1 MIEDK
6 EKYRNECSKRYNKI
20 QSLIEKKDFV
30 DKLVTE
36 FGDASIT
43 DISLAIDED
52 LEKAQKAYYDLTRE
66 EYETMKKIN
75 EKYDRDTIINFIAN
89 GYDTLDMVN
98 AYLRGNI

>member
-6 EKYRNECSKRYNKI
+6 EKYRKECSKRYNKI
-20 QSLIEKKDFV
+20 QGLLEKKDFI
-30 DKLVTE
+30 DKLVNE

-52 LEKAQKAYYDLTRE
+52 LEKAQKAYDDFTRE

-75 EKYDRDTIINFIAN
+75 EKYDAGTIINFIAN
-89 GYDTLDMVN
+89 GYDQIDMVN

>member
-6 EKYRNECSKRYNKI
+6 EKYRDECSKRYNKI
-20 QSLIEKKDFV
+20 QGLLGKKTFIEE
-30 DKLVTE
+30 LVNE

-43 DISLAIDED
+43 DISLAIEED
-52 LEKAQKAYYDLTRE
+52 LEKAQKDYEDFTRE
-66 EYETMKKIN
+66 EYETLKKIN
-75 EKYDRDTIINFIAN
+75 EKYDAGTIINFIAN